1 MMNSV
6 HFMLMNREIELNYII
21 EKLTPSVSL
30 EDNMLLHAAESEL
43 SEIKMAQQIL
53 NDYEAE
59 HFPQPDPSEI
69 PFCFRCC

>member
-6 HFMLMNREIELNYII
+6 HFMLLGRELELNEII
-21 EKLTPSVSL
+21 TKLTPSDKLTDVMALSL
-30 EDNMLLHAAESEL
+30 AETEL